1 MQHIEEEQL
10 VLHHY
15 GDDDDHQVVA
25 AHLAGCEACRARYE
39 DLCRLLTMVGDAK
52 VPEPGPSYED
62 EVWNRLQWRMMDH
75 GRRRT
80 NRWASLLAAAAVL
93 AIAFFAGQW
102 WHARQAPASAVQPS
116 AITAGGTLAVP
127 SQTAGNAA
135 AAAAASGSAASSHAG
150 GDRILLVVV
159 SDHLDSSERVL
170 MELANADPHRGLDVS
185 QQRERAA
192 ELVASNRIYR
202 QSAAQRGE
210 TRIVSL
216 LSDLE
221 PVLVELSHAGKTL
234 DAAEV
239 AELQKRIDSK
249 GLLFKVRVM
258 GAQVSGKER
267 RAPGRDDHSTSL

>member
-1 MQHIEEEQL
+1 MQHIDEEQL
-10 VLHHY
+10 VLHRY
-15 GDDDDHQVVA
+15 GDDDDHEVVA
-25 AHLAGCEACRARYE
+25 AHLVECEPCRTEYE
-39 DLCRLLTMVGDAK
+39 NLCRVLTLITEAK
-52 VPEPGPSYED
+52 MPEPGPAYED
-62 EVWNRLQWRMMDH
+62 EVWNRLQWRMD
-75 GRRRT
+75 RRRRG

-102 WHARQAPASAVQPS
+102 WHAHQAPVTSTPSATTARNSAHSPSATTVAAVAPEAASAHV
-116 AITAGGTLAVP
+116 
-127 SQTAGNAA
+127 
-135 AAAAASGSAASSHAG
+135 G

-159 SDHLDSSERVL
+159 SDHLDSSERML
-170 MELANADPHRGLDVS
+170 MELANADPHQGLDVT

-192 ELVASNRIYR
+192 QLVASNRIYR
-202 QSAAQRGE
+202 QTAAQRGE

-258 GAQVSGKER
+258 GAQVNGKDR
-267 RAPGRDDHSTSL
+267 RTPLRDDHTTSL